1 MPCSVYTSPRPPLE
15 MQTKHR
21 FLLPF
26 IHQPFSAEIRSQEQD
41 VFVLHTSL
49 CIKIM
54 GTITA
59 IYPTHKFHAAAS
71 RLLTKH
77 TVCSSSLQVYF
88 KAQHQF
94 NTMALRFLK
103 EKKKRRKE
111 RLHIWN
117 IHPSL
122 STTAVSTM
130 KCWACHTPTEGITQQ
145 DQYWA
150 AQTAFQS
157 NLTGHC
163 WIKCCSS

>member
-103 EKKKRRKE
+103 EKKKKKKRKTPHLKYSSFTQHHSGQHHE
-111 RLHIWN
+111 M
-117 IHPSL
+117 L
-122 STTAVSTM
+122 SMSRSYRGYYSARPILSSTN
-130 KCWACHTPTEGITQQ
+130 CI
-145 DQYWA
+145 
-150 AQTAFQS
+150 S
-157 NLTGHC
+157 
-163 WIKCCSS
+163 I